1 MNSVLIVEDESIV
14 ALELDMYITSLGFNV
29 VGSCACASGAL
40 STIESKSVDIIIMD
54 INIKGNMQGT
64 QLAQVIKE
72 KSPSTEI
79 IFLTAHIDDTNI
91 KEATLANPVAFL
103 SKPFNQIELKAALK
117 IAEHKLG
124 KNRPNIK
131 FPNRLIKLDQ
141 DFYYDQSSSLLYYLK
156 KPIVLTKKE
165 EELLKLFLNHI
176 GNVVEL
182 DTISQNIWPD
192 TDTNANTVRTLVK
205 RLREKLK
212 NRFITTIQ
220 SRGYIMHIAI

>member
-14 ALELDMYITSLGFNV
+14 ALELDMFISSLGFNV
-29 VGSCACASGAL
+29 VATCDCASAAL
-40 STIESKSVDIIIMD
+40 NTMEAKNVDIVIMD

-64 QLAQVIKE
+64 QLSQVIKE
-72 KSPSTEI
+72 KYPNTEI
-79 IFLTAHIDDTNI
+79 IFLTAHIDDKNI
-91 KEATLANPVAFL
+91 QSATASNPIAFL
-103 SKPFNQIELKAALK
+103 SKPFNHIELKAALK

-131 FPNRLIKLDQ
+131 FPNRLIKLDN
-141 DFYYDQSSSLLYYLK
+141 DFFYDQTSSILYFLK
-156 KPIVLTKKE
+156 KPIILTKKE
-165 EELLKLFLNHI
+165 EELLKLFLNNS
-176 GNVVEL
+176 GTLVEL

-192 TDTNANTVRTLVK
+192 SNTNANTVRTLVK

-220 SRGYIMHIAI
+220 ARGYVMHIST